1 MIKKTLKKLERTFE
15 KGVKK
20 TDKRRVKD
28 ERDAYLVPDHLL
40 DRRALTKSGRAK
52 LVLAYGTKGD
62 TWEQSLSQ
70 LSDLAHRIEARQSK
84 FESGVKGVVVQDL
97 VRISTPADKQ
107 RAKDVKAATLFK
119 FAGNLLHFRV
129 TASGET
135 PKAPS
140 HYLVRVRLEEYHD
153 AIKSGTKGN
162 NYLFAAQQASRGHV
176 SIDCACGRQQYF
188 YRYLATIGGFGLT
201 PEEHVYPK
209 IRNRY
214 LKGCCCKHVLK
225 TLMVLQGSVVHGR
238 IAKEMEAEAK
248 RKGFGSSK
256 SKYLSSDEVRQ
267 MEVNGQDNFEKMRKA
282 FLKVNNSEEAKQAR
296 ENITP
301 KGKNVDDST
310 KVKVLETEF
319 KKAMAV
325 NKEKD
330 RDILI
335 HKLDA
340 HMMRSIHVDK
350 KSAKDAVKSFAE
362 AHKMSVGEVT
372 KLGKDSNVLNG
383 YEGI

>member
-28 ERDAYLVPDHLL
+28 ERDAYLTPDMLK
-40 DRRALTKSGRAK
+40 DRHALTKGGRQK
-52 LVLAYGTKGD
+52 LALAYGSSGS
-62 TWEQSLSQ
+62 WERSLSE
-70 LSDLAHRIEARQSK
+70 LSALAKKVEARQGK
-84 FESGVKGVVVQDL
+84 FESSVRGVIVQDL
-97 VRISTPADKQ
+97 VRISLPVDKA
-107 RAKDVKAATLFK
+107 RAKDINAATLFK
-119 FAGNLLHFRV
+119 FSGNTLSFRV

-135 PKAPS
+135 PGAPS
-140 HYLVRVRLEEYHD
+140 HYLVKVRLEDWQESV
-153 AIKSGTKGN
+153 KSSTKSN
-162 NYLFAAQQASRGHV
+162 SYLFAAKRASSGHV
-176 SIDCACGRQQYF
+176 SFDCGCARHQF
-188 YRYLATIGGFGLT
+188 WYRYLATIGGFGLN
-201 PEEHVYPK
+201 PEEHVFPK
-209 IRNRY
+209 IRNLH
-214 LKGCCCKHVLK
+214 LKGCCCKHTLK
-225 TLMVLQGSVVHGR
+225 TLMILQGPVIQGR

-248 RKGFGSSK
+248 RKGFGSQK
-256 SKYLSSDEVRQ
+256 SKYLSPDEIEQ
-267 MEVNGQDNFEKMRKA
+267 LEPGSKAEFEKMRKA
-282 FLKVNNSEEAKQAR
+282 FAKVSNSEEAKQAR

-362 AHKMSVGEVT
+362 ANKMSVGDVT